1 MELLGA
7 PVLGLELW
15 QVLLVLLAG
24 FWAGTINSVI
34 GSGTLV
40 TFPVLVA
47 VGFPPV
53 TAQISNA
60 MGLVAAGFSGVFGYR
75 RELRESRA
83 VLPVL
88 TVASLLGG
96 LLGAGLL
103 IVLPPE
109 VFGVAAPLLILVAL
123 AFVVLQPRLQAWVR
137 GRAAAKAA
145 AGEGAREGAGE
156 GAGAGEVDVATPDV
170 PSRPVSPTLW
180 ILVFLAGVYGGYFV
194 AAQGVLLMGI
204 LGVFLVG
211 GTLVHAN
218 GLKTWLSLSVNLI
231 AAASYLLFAFD
242 RIDWTAVLLIAASS
256 LVGGLVG
263 ARIGRRISPTVL
275 RAVIVVVGLAGLVT
289 MVLRLVNGG

>member
-1 MELLGA
+1 MTELLQA

-15 QVLLVLLAG
+15 QVVLVLLAG

-40 TFPVLVA
+40 TFPTLVA

-83 VLPVL
+83 VLPIL

-96 LLGAGLL
+96 VLGAFLL
-103 IVLPPE
+103 ILLPPE
-109 VFGVAAPLLILVAL
+109 VFGYAAPILIVVAL

-137 GRAAAKAA
+137 RRAA
-145 AGEGAREGAGE
+145 AREGA
-156 GAGAGEVDVATPDV
+156 ADVEAPAL
-170 PSRPVSPTLW
+170 PSRPVSPALW
-180 ILVFLAGVYGGYFV
+180 VLVFLAGVYGGYFV

-218 GLKTWLSLSVNLI
+218 AIKTWLSLAVNLI

-256 LVGGLVG
+256 MVGGLVG
-263 ARIGRRISPTVL
+263 ARIGRRISPTSL
-275 RAVIVVVGLAGLVT
+275 RVVIVVVGLAGLVS
-289 MVLRLVNGG
+289 MVLRLVDGG

>member
-1 MELLGA
+1 MSELLA
-7 PVLGLELW
+7 AQVLGMDLW

-47 VGFPPV
+47 VGYPPV

-75 RELRESRA
+75 RELAESRA

-96 LLGAGLL
+96 ILGASLL
-103 IVLPPE
+103 IHLPPE
-109 VFGVAAPLLILVAL
+109 VFGYAAPILIVVAL
-123 AFVVLQPRLQAWVR
+123 AFVILQPRLQAWVR
-137 GRAAAKAA
+137 RRAAAR
-145 AGEGAREGAGE
+145 AG
-156 GAGAGEVDVATPDV
+156 GEVAEAPAV
-170 PSRPVSPTLW
+170 PSRPVGPALW

-204 LGVFLVG
+204 LGVFLCG

-218 GLKTWLSLSVNLI
+218 GIKTWLSLSVNLI
-231 AAASYLLFAFD
+231 AAVSYLLFALD

-256 LVGGLVG
+256 LVGGSVG
-263 ARIGRRISPTVL
+263 ARIGRRISPTLL
-275 RAVIVVVGLAGLVT
+275 RGVIVVVGLAGLT
-289 MVLRLVNGG
+289 SMILRLVNGG

>member
-1 MELLGA
+1 MTELLTTD
-7 PVLGLELW
+7 VLGLEAW

-40 TFPVLVA
+40 TFPVLVG

-75 RELRESRA
+75 RELSQARA
-83 VLPVL
+83 VVPAL
-88 TVASLLGG
+88 TSASLLGG
-96 LLGAGLL
+96 LAGAGLL

-109 VFGVAAPLLILVAL
+109 VFGVVAPVLIVVAL
-123 AFVVLQPRLQAWVR
+123 AFVVLQPRLQVWVR
-137 GRAAAKAA
+137 SRSARADAGGAAAR
-145 AGEGAREGAGE
+145 ETVGA
-156 GAGAGEVDVATPDV
+156 DV
-170 PSRPVSPTLW
+170 PRGPVTGTLW
-180 ILVFLAGVYGGYFV
+180 ALVFLAGVYGGYFV

-204 LGVFLVG
+204 LGVFLLG

-218 GLKTWLSLSVNLI
+218 AVKTWLSLSVNLV
-231 AAASYLLFAFD
+231 AAASYLLFASD
-242 RIDWTAVLLIAASS
+242 RIDWTAVALIAASS
-256 LVGGLVG
+256 LVGGSVG

-275 RAVIVVVGLAGLVT
+275 RVVIVVVGLAGLVS
-289 MVLRLVNGG
+289 MVLRQVNGS

>member
-1 MELLGA
+1 MIDVLGA
-7 PVLGLELW
+7 DVLGLELW
-15 QVLLVLLAG
+15 QVVLVLLAG

-40 TFPVLVA
+40 TFPTLVA

-60 MGLVAAGFSGVFGYR
+60 IGLVAAGFSGVFGYR
-75 RELRESRA
+75 RELKESGA

-96 LLGAGLL
+96 VLGAFLL
-103 IVLPPE
+103 ILLPAE
-109 VFGVAAPLLILVAL
+109 VFGVAAPVLIVVAL

-137 GRAAAKAA
+137 RRSA
-145 AGEGAREGAGE
+145 AREGGV
-156 GAGAGEVDVATPDV
+156 VDVPAR
-170 PSRPVSPTLW
+170 PSRSVSPVLW
-180 ILVFLAGVYGGYFV
+180 VLVFLAGVYGGYFV

-218 GLKTWLSLSVNLI
+218 AIKTWLSLAVNLV
-231 AAASYLLFAFD
+231 AATSYLLFAFD

-256 LVGGLVG
+256 MVGGLVG

-275 RAVIVVVGLAGLVT
+275 RIVIVVVGLAGLVS
-289 MVLRLVNGG
+289 MVLRLVDGG

>member
-1 MELLGA
+1 MIGVLGA
-7 PVLGLELW
+7 DVLGLELW

-40 TFPVLVA
+40 TFPTLVA

-75 RELRESRA
+75 RELKESGA

-96 LLGAGLL
+96 VLGAFLL
-103 IVLPPE
+103 ILLPAE
-109 VFGVAAPLLILVAL
+109 VFGVAAPVLIVVAL
-123 AFVVLQPRLQAWVR
+123 AFVVLQPRLQVWVR
-137 GRAAAKAA
+137 RRSA
-145 AGEGAREGAGE
+145 AREDGV
-156 GAGAGEVDVATPDV
+156 VDVPAR
-170 PSRPVSPTLW
+170 PSRPVSPVLW
-180 ILVFLAGVYGGYFV
+180 VLVFLAGVYGGYFV

-218 GLKTWLSLSVNLI
+218 AIKTWLSLVVNLV
-231 AAASYLLFAFD
+231 AATSYLLFAFD

-256 LVGGLVG
+256 MVGGLVG

-275 RAVIVVVGLAGLVT
+275 RIVIVVVGLAGLVS
-289 MVLRLVNGG
+289 MVLRLVDGG

>member
-1 MELLGA
+1 MIDVLGA
-7 PVLGLELW
+7 DVLGLELW
-15 QVLLVLLAG
+15 QVVLVLLAG

-40 TFPVLVA
+40 TFPTLVA

-60 MGLVAAGFSGVFGYR
+60 MGLVAASFSGVFGYR
-75 RELRESRA
+75 RELKESGA

-96 LLGAGLL
+96 VLGAFLL
-103 IVLPPE
+103 ILLPAE
-109 VFGVAAPLLILVAL
+109 VFGVAAPVLIVVAL

-137 GRAAAKAA
+137 RRSA
-145 AGEGAREGAGE
+145 AREGGV
-156 GAGAGEVDVATPDV
+156 VDVPAR
-170 PSRPVSPTLW
+170 PSRPVSPVLW
-180 ILVFLAGVYGGYFV
+180 VLVFLAGVYGGYFV

-218 GLKTWLSLSVNLI
+218 AIKTWLSLVVNLV
-231 AAASYLLFAFD
+231 AATSYLLFAFD

-256 LVGGLVG
+256 MVGGLVG

-275 RAVIVVVGLAGLVT
+275 RIVIVVVGLAGLVS
-289 MVLRLVNGG
+289 MVLRLVDGG